1 MIIMRKPELQKF
13 FSKKFKLKISIV
25 ALLLLQFTVSDIIA
39 QVSITTTKGF
49 QSYDVSSL
57 GFANAD
63 IVILKSG
70 ADSTAAVVVNGKI
83 EFYVPQSAQYSIKKE
98 STVAASTK
106 SSLGPVTVQE
116 YAGGVLP
123 FGQYKGKDDSI
134 GTAVRPLTGLTHFIG
149 IGALQTG
156 NISSSWKQANTYAG
170 YSWYGDALSTRGACY
185 ILIEYRNETTGKL
198 LASLYFDPSIS
209 EMGPQSVMGPHA
221 YNFIFNPTDAI
232 IASALATHSTYQS
245 STELQA
251 SALDSVKAVRDADNS
266 MVLANIWF
274 LRAYSTKAK
283 TYTFDIATISGGKFK
298 SGDVLELK
306 YLLGSYDLTTYH
318 SGNSTAVSN
327 LEANAQS
334 KVSKDTVDADGYV
347 TLNIYGGGFLSLT
360 KVSSGTTTGIDNTID
375 KTSVNV
381 YPNPVRDQLTIS
393 TGNNKLQSVSVIDL
407 TGKTVMK
414 SETATILNLG
424 SLVKGMYLM
433 RINTANGTVTKLII
447 KE

>member
-1 MIIMRKPELQKF
+1 
-13 FSKKFKLKISIV
+13 
-25 ALLLLQFTVSDIIA
+25 
-39 QVSITTTKGF
+39 
-49 QSYDVSSL
+49 
-57 GFANAD
+57 
-63 IVILKSG
+63 
-70 ADSTAAVVVNGKI
+70 
-83 EFYVPQSAQYSIKKE
+83 
-98 STVAASTK
+98 
-106 SSLGPVTVQE
+106 
-116 YAGGVLP
+116 
-123 FGQYKGKDDSI
+123 
-134 GTAVRPLTGLTHFIG
+134 
-149 IGALQTG
+149 
-156 NISSSWKQANTYAG
+156 
-170 YSWYGDALSTRGACY
+170 
-185 ILIEYRNETTGKL
+185 
-198 LASLYFDPSIS
+198 
-209 EMGPQSVMGPHA
+209 MGPQSVMGPHA

-334 KVSKDTVDADGYV
+334 KVSKDIVDADGYV

-433 RINTANGTVTKLII
+433 RINTANGTVTKRII